1 MSNHHVTN
9 TTHPNAGSPGPGAEP
24 DEHPYD
30 LIVVGAGIAGLAAA
44 LTGVSGLAGVTGTTD
59 GAGRRGPVQPPR
71 ILVLD
76 AHPAGGRA
84 RTSEQA
90 GFLHNVGP
98 HAMYR
103 SGALAA
109 LLARHGVEV
118 SGGEPASGA
127 AIMVRDGQGHPMRL
141 SPGSM
146 LRTSLLT
153 PGERLRLLALFA
165 TVQRAKP
172 AQLVG
177 TSVDDWLAPYPRRV
191 RQFADM
197 LIRVSSYTDAP
208 DVFDA
213 GAAVAQLQLAIGPG
227 VQYLDGGWQSIVAG
241 CLDVLAAAGVDVRTD
256 EETLTVRSVDR
267 SPLVS
272 VTTSNTT
279 HTAHSVVIAG
289 GGPET
294 AERLTGATVRGLD
307 RITPP
312 VTASTLDL
320 ALATARP
327 ALAFALDAP
336 LYLSA
341 HAPAARLAPEG
352 HGLVSLMRYH
362 APGADAGDPAVRRA
376 ELRAFARHVGIGE
389 RGDEREV
396 LHERYLHRMVVTH
409 GAPTASG
416 GGLAGRPAVDALG
429 LPGVYLAGD
438 WVGAEGLLAD
448 AAAASGIAAARAAA
462 QRCASITG

>member
-9 TTHPNAGSPGPGAEP
+9 TAHPHPGDPASPGPGREP
-24 DEHPYD
+24 DERPYD

-44 LTGVSGLAGVTGTTD
+44 LTALADPAETP
-59 GAGRRGPVQPPR
+59 GRPGQTRPR
-71 ILVLD
+71 SHPRVLVLD

-84 RTSEQA
+84 RTTEQH
-90 GFLHNVGP
+90 GYLHNVGP
-98 HAMYR
+98 HALYR

-109 LLARHGVEV
+109 LLHRHGVEV
-118 SGGEPASGA
+118 SGGEPPSGT

-141 SPGSM
+141 SPTSM

-177 TSVDDWLAPYPRRV
+177 RSVDEWLAPYPRRV

-241 CLDVLAAAGVDVRTD
+241 CVSVLAAAGVEVLTG
-256 EETLTVRSVDR
+256 EETLTVRSGER
-267 SPLVS
+267 SALVS
-272 VTTSNTT
+272 VTTSTAT
-279 HTAHSVVIAG
+279 HTANAVVIAG

-294 AERLTGATVRGLD
+294 AERLTGASVQGLD
-307 RITPP
+307 RITAP

-352 HGLVSLMRYH
+352 RGLVSLMRYH
-362 APGADAGDPAVRRA
+362 SPGTDAGDPAVRRA
-376 ELRAFARHVGIGE
+376 ELRAFADHAGIGE
-389 RGDEREV
+389 RDV
-396 LHERYLHRMVVTH
+396 VHERYLHRMVVTH
-409 GAPTASG
+409 GAPTAAG
-416 GGLAGRPAVDALG
+416 GGLAGRPTVDALG

-448 AAAASGIAAARAAA
+448 AAAASGVAAARIAL
-462 QRCASITG
+462 QRRASIAG

>member
-9 TTHPNAGSPGPGAEP
+9 TTRPHPGDPGSPVDPEGAH
-24 DEHPYD
+24 DERPYD
-30 LIVVGAGIAGLAAA
+30 LIVVGAGVAGLAAA
-44 LTGVSGLAGVTGTTD
+44 LTA
-59 GAGRRGPVQPPR
+59 AAEIAGPVVPDHRPR

-84 RTSEQA
+84 RTSEQH
-90 GFLHNVGP
+90 GYLHNVGP
-98 HAMYR
+98 HAVYR
-103 SGALAA
+103 SGALAT

-127 AIMVRDGQGHPMRL
+127 AVMVRDGQGHPMRL
-141 SPGSM
+141 SAGSM

-177 TSVDDWLAPYPRRV
+177 RSVDDWLAPYPRRV

-227 VQYLDGGWQSIVAG
+227 VQYLDGGWQSIVTG
-241 CLDVLAAAGVDVRTD
+241 CLDVLAAAGVEVRTD
-256 EETLTVRSVDR
+256 EEISTVRPVER
-267 SPLVS
+267 SPLVAVS
-272 VTTSNTT
+272 TSNTT
-279 HTAHSVVIAG
+279 HTAHSVVIAT

-312 VTASTLDL
+312 VTATTLDL

-327 ALAFALDAP
+327 AVAFALDAP

-352 HGLVSLMRYH
+352 CGLVSLMRYH
-362 APGADAGDPAVRRA
+362 RPGAEAGDPAVRRA
-376 ELRAFARHVGIGE
+376 ELRAFAGHVGIGE
-389 RGDEREV
+389 RGDDREV
-396 LHERYLHRMVVTH
+396 LHERYLHRTVVTH
-409 GAPTASG
+409 GAPTAAG
-416 GGLAGRPAVDALG
+416 GGLTGRPSVDALG

-448 AAAASGIAAARAAA
+448 AAAASGIAAARAAVLGRA
-462 QRCASITG
+462 NIAT

>member
-1 MSNHHVTN
+1 MSNRHITH
-9 TTHPNAGSPGPGAEP
+9 TTRTTGPNAPLTGGPGDGS

-44 LTGVSGLAGVTGTTD
+44 LTAVSALAEAAPGTRRPTD
-59 GAGRRGPVQPPR
+59 PPR
-71 ILVLD
+71 VLVLD

-90 GFLHNVGP
+90 GYLHNVGP
-98 HAMYR
+98 HALYR

-118 SGGEPASGA
+118 SGGVPASGA
-127 AIMVRDGQGHPMRL
+127 AVMVRDGQGHPMRL
-141 SPGSM
+141 SPASI

-153 PGERLRLLALFA
+153 AGERLRLLALFA
-165 TVQRAKP
+165 GVQRAKP

-177 TSVDDWLAPYPRRV
+177 RSVDQWLAPYPRRV

-213 GAAVAQLQLAIGPG
+213 GAAVAQLQLGIGPG
-227 VQYLDGGWQSIVAG
+227 VQYLDGGWQSIVTG
-241 CLDVLAAAGVDVRTD
+241 CLDVLATAGVEVRTGV
-256 EETLTVRSVDR
+256 ETLTVGTGERAA
-267 SPLVS
+267 PVS
-272 VTTSNTT
+272 VTTSAGT
-279 HTAHSVVIAG
+279 HTAHAVVIAG

-307 RITPP
+307 RITAP
-312 VTASTLDL
+312 VTASALDL

-327 ALAFALDAP
+327 VLAFALDAP

-341 HAPAARLAPEG
+341 HAPAARIAPDG
-352 HGLVSLMRYH
+352 GGLVSLMRYH

-376 ELRAFARHVGIGE
+376 ELRAFADHVGI
-389 RGDEREV
+389 DEREV
-396 LHERYLHRMVVTH
+396 VHERYLHRMVVTH
-409 GAPTASG
+409 GAPTAAG
-416 GGLAGRPAVDALG
+416 GGLAGRPAIDALG
-429 LPGVYLAGD
+429 LPGVYVAGD
-438 WVGAEGLLAD
+438 WVGADGLLAD
-448 AAAASGIAAARAAA
+448 AAAASGVAAARAAV
-462 QRCASITG
+462 QRRASIAG

>member
-1 MSNHHVTN
+1 MSNRHVTN
-9 TTHPNAGSPGPGAEP
+9 TTRPNAGSPVPGAEP
-24 DEHPYD
+24 GEHPYD

-44 LTGVSGLAGVTGTTD
+44 LTARTAFADSTD
-59 GAGRRGPVQPPR
+59 GSGRGGPAGAPR

-84 RTSEQA
+84 RTSEQG

-98 HAMYR
+98 HALYR
-103 SGALAA
+103 SGALAD
-109 LLARHGVEV
+109 LLARHGVAV
-118 SGGEPASGA
+118 SGGVPPTGA
-127 AIMVRDGQGHPMRL
+127 AVIVRDGQGRPMRL
-141 SPGSM
+141 SPAAM

-177 TSVDDWLAPYPRRV
+177 RSVDEWLAPYPRRV
-191 RQFADM
+191 RQFVDM

-208 DVFDA
+208 AVFDA

-227 VQYLDGGWQSIVAG
+227 VQYLDGGWQSIVSG
-241 CLDVLAAAGVDVRTD
+241 CLDVLDTGGVEVRPD
-256 EETLTVRSVDR
+256 EETLAVRLVER

-272 VTTSNTT
+272 VTSAAATY
-279 HTAHSVVIAG
+279 TAHAAVIAG

-294 AERLTGATVRGLD
+294 AERLTGTTVAGLD
-307 RITPP
+307 RITAP
-312 VTASTLDL
+312 VTATTLDL

-352 HGLVSLMRYH
+352 CGLVSLMRYH
-362 APGADAGDPAVRRA
+362 APGTDAGDPAVRRA
-376 ELRAFARHVGIGE
+376 ELRAFASHVGIGE
-389 RGDEREV
+389 RGDDQQV
-396 LHERYLHRMVVTH
+396 VHERYLHRMVVTH
-409 GAPTASG
+409 GAPTAAG
-416 GGLAGRPAVDALG
+416 GGLAGRPAIDALG
-429 LPGVYLAGD
+429 MPGVYLAGD

-448 AAAASGIAAARAAA
+448 AAAASGIAAAQAAV
-462 QRCASITG
+462 QRRASIAT